1 MEKTTNGKKNTDDLI
16 INALLK
22 DPTRS
27 MREIARELNLYR
39 QTVWRKKKE
48 MEEKNLIWGYTAVI
62 DEHKQGKRTFLL
74 LMKLK
79 PMMREMAEIVVR
91 RVKRNESAK
100 KDIRLID
107 SFQVNGEYDWILRF
121 SAPSHTT
128 ARNYYDPIRAVYSD
142 HLLEKPILVDVNFI
156 LVAEGKRNPEID
168 DLFNLVITP

>member
-1 MEKTTNGKKNTDDLI
+1 MEKTTKSKKNTENLI
-16 INALLK
+16 INALLE

-27 MREIARELNLYR
+27 MREIAKELNIYR

-48 MEEKNLIWGYTAVI
+48 MERKNLIWGYTAVV

-79 PMMREMAEIVVR
+79 PIMKEMAELVVN

-100 KDIRLID
+100 MNIRLID

-128 ARNYYDPIRAVYSD
+128 ARNYYDTIRAVYSE

-168 DLFNLVITP
+168 RLFDLVITP